1 MLKKRGLLIADEE
14 EAIHYLRVISYF
26 RLANYLR
33 PMESDKEKHLYK
45 PNSYFENAIRM
56 WSVSQYFY

>member
-56 WSVSQYFY
+56 